1 MKASLYDRYTGS
13 KVSLVNIKWDQ
24 IHNLDHFHWPLDVD
38 TYGSFFNHRIKKTW
52 LLISQFWLSFT
63 IVISVAQFWQF
74 FRTVRKKVRKVSEKK
89 SLNSVIKCPN
99 YLFFVLFCSCYTE
112 TDFQR
117 YELTVWKVSK
127 QLHVNK
133 QENYSVNAV
142 KGSSYETKSFS
153 CKAALHETIMPLFR
167 TI

>member
-1 MKASLYDRYTGS
+1 MR
-13 KVSLVNIKWDQ
+13 
-24 IHNLDHFHWPLDVD
+24 
-38 TYGSFFNHRIKKTW
+38 
-52 LLISQFWLSFT
+52 
-63 IVISVAQFWQF
+63 
-74 FRTVRKKVRKVSEKK
+74 KK
-89 SLNSVIKCPN
+89 SLNSVIKCHN

-127 QLHVNK
+127 QLHINK

-153 CKAALHETIMPLFR
+153 CKAALHKTIMPLFR
-167 TI
+167 TIMFNVDSILFNNSVSVAKFSNYETSSIFQFQIS